1 MPADCMQQRP
11 LKAKS
16 GKAMAI
22 DQSEI
27 RSSTSYSTVR
37 KSASE
42 GRAQN
47 KRTAFLCH
55 SHLDAELAK
64 GLQGYL
70 HKNGWEVYIDWE
82 DVTMPERPDRRT
94 AEKIQTKIR
103 DLEMFFFLA
112 TQNSMGSRWC
122 PWEIGYADGVKGQNR
137 ILVIPTRDGRGIT
150 HGNEY
155 LDLYRHLDKTSTGG
169 IGSFDAAGKGIQLSG
184 SQTL

>member
-1 MPADCMQQRP
+1 
-11 LKAKS
+11 
-16 GKAMAI
+16 MAI
-22 DQSEI
+22 DQGDIPGSA
-27 RSSTSYSTVR
+27 SYSTVR

-70 HKNGWEVYIDWE
+70 HRSDWEVYIDWE
-82 DVTMPERPDRRT
+82 DATMPERPDRRT
-94 AEKIQTKIR
+94 AETIQAKIR

-112 TQNSMGSRWC
+112 TQNSMASRWC
-122 PWEIGYADGVKGQNR
+122 PWEIGFADGVKSLNR
-137 ILVIPTRDGRGIT
+137 ILVIPTRDSRGVT

-155 LDLYRHLDKTSTGG
+155 LELYRHLDKARTGG
-169 IGSFDAAGKGIQLSG
+169 IGSYDSAGRGMPLYGNQSL
-184 SQTL
+184 